1 MTTEQPAAPPAPQK
15 SSKTKTIVGG
25 IITIIVLVLVFGI
38 VLPQFGDYDDAWA
51 AIQAMSAVALGIL
64 FLMTVFNVIA
74 YVWPYQAALPGLKYK
89 PAFIIRQTSFM
100 ISNVIPLGGA
110 FGIAV
115 QYAMLHF
122 YKIGPAESTAG
133 IGIVSAWNTFVTLS
147 LPIFAAVGLVLIGQ
161 AQGMAFVVALIGL
174 AAIVAVVLLVAAIL
188 KSPDTARRIG
198 RWGDSAVRWAYGLF
212 KKEPTFSVVDE
223 VLKFRSST
231 VDVVSQGWL
240 RITGTSYLQQFMQFL
255 ILWAAIFAIQG
266 AENAPVT
273 FLEAFA
279 AFAFGRLT
287 TFIPLPPG
295 GLGTTD
301 AVITSI
307 LVGFG
312 AVNNDALAA
321 VMVWRALTY
330 FPQVFIG
337 IGTYLFYKA
346 KVGKAQV
353 ASA

>member
-1 MTTEQPAAPPAPQK
+1 MTSGDTAAVTEPQK
-15 SSKTKTIVGG
+15 SNKTKTIVGG
-25 IITIIVLVLVFGI
+25 IITVIVLALVFGI
-38 VLPQFGDYDDAWA
+38 VLPQFGDYDQAWA
-51 AIQAMSAVALGIL
+51 AIKAMSTLALVIL
-64 FLMTVFNVIA
+64 LLMTIFNVIA
-74 YVWPYQAALPGLKYK
+74 YVWPYQAALPELAYK
-89 PAFIIRQTSFM
+89 PAFLIRQTSFM
-100 ISNVIPLGGA
+100 ISNVIPMGGA

-115 QYAMLHF
+115 QYAMLSF
-122 YKIGPAESTAG
+122 YRIGPGEATAG

-147 LPIFAAVGLVLIGQ
+147 LPIFAAVGLVVIGQ
-161 AQGMAFVVALIGL
+161 AQGMAFLVALIGL
-174 AAIVAVVLLVAAIL
+174 IAIAVVVVLVAAIL
-188 KSPDTARRIG
+188 KSPNTARKVG
-198 RWGDSAVRWAYGLF
+198 EWGDRAVTWSYGLF
-212 KKEPTFSVVDE
+212 KKEPSFSVVDE

-240 RITGTSYLQQFMQFL
+240 RITATSYLQQFMQFL

-301 AVITSI
+301 AAITGI

-312 AVNNDALAA
+312 AVSNDALAA

-330 FPQVFIG
+330 FPQVIIG
-337 IGTYLFYKA
+337 IGTFLSFKRQQAKA
-346 KVGKAQV
+346 LT
-353 ASA
+353 ASS